1 MKKPVYIIAGAQV
14 ALLILFLVGSNA
26 SDPAGNAMAQGFI
39 GIAGVC
45 MALFLIPA
53 ILLASSGK
61 RPTLSLILAIIPGI
75 LLVFGLANV

>member
-1 MKKPVYIIAGAQV
+1 MKKPVYIIAAAQV
-14 ALLILFLVGSNA
+14 ALLILFLIGSNA

-39 GIAGVC
+39 GIAGFC

-61 RPTLSLILAIIPGI
+61 KPTLALILAIIPGI

>member
-1 MKKPVYIIAGAQV
+1 MKKPVYIIAAAQL
-14 ALLILFLVGSNA
+14 ALLITFLIGSNA

-61 RPTLSLILAIIPGI
+61 RPTLSLVLAIIPGI